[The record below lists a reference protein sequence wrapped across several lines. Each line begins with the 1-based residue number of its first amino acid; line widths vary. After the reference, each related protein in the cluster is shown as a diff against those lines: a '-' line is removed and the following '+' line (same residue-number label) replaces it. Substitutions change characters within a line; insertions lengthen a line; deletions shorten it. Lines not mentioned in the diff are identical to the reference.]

1 MKLTILYVSANY
13 KESKIVRVE
22 KERKQIYRSLEKSRF
37 KDLIKIVEAPALER
51 REFFA
56 LLAKVK
62 PQIVHFSGH
71 GEINKGPLFEEDEFP
86 EVDDLEEDLINVLKK
101 FSDTVR
107 LIIFNC
113 CFCAETAK
121 KISEFIECT
130 IGPKISVDDA
140 AAIAFSKGFY
150 DVFFNNKN
158 IEISFDSGLRQ
169 YNIAKYKGKSKDYEI
184 YNNRNFDLGILNK
197 EFCNPTF
204 SKIEEIYFKFL
215 DQVCGKLT
223 LDGLPT
229 DEYAALQQF
238 SLEKIY
244 IPLYFEEMTQKDSL
258 FGFSSKDVSYEKSS
272 LESISKYSFNS
283 KKKERITL
291 KELLS
296 YNKLVILGP
305 PGSGKSTLLK
315 RIALSC
321 ALKKMFNDDI
331 GEVLDTSIFPF
342 FIRCRDLTDFKARS
356 ILRSFVFSS
365 IFLDIDEYRE
375 AFYQYIKVKLKKNQ
389 LILLI
394 DGLDEISEENLRILF
409 INKLKTLLS
418 IYPAINIII
427 TSREAG
433 FRIIGGRLIPDFKNF
448 AITELNDSDIKGLI
462 TNWLNISSSQTSNIL
477 KKTQSL
483 FNEINANAQVK
494 ALAINPLL
502 LTTLLLVRRRI
513 GSFPTSK
520 TMLYK
525 STIDLLLYN
534 WNIEGHK
541 PIDLSE
547 AILQLSF
554 IALKM
559 MNERKQKISINHLK
573 DFITEARKEHPAILG
588 YSKISISE
596 FIEQIELRSSLMM
609 LIGVGVDEGVQSII
623 YEFKHLT
630 FLEFFAATAI
640 VKGYCPGSE
649 REKGLKGSLQDH
661 LEDDFWRE
669 VIIIVASLS
678 EKKTETFLKYLLT
691 YYKKLG

>member
-229 DEYAALQQF
+229 DEYSALQ
-238 SLEKIY
+238 
-244 IPLYFEEMTQKDSL
+244 
-258 FGFSSKDVSYEKSS
+258 
-272 LESISKYSFNS
+272 
-283 KKKERITL
+283 
-291 KELLS
+291 
-296 YNKLVILGP
+296 
-305 PGSGKSTLLK
+305 
-315 RIALSC
+315 
-321 ALKKMFNDDI
+321 
-331 GEVLDTSIFPF
+331 
-342 FIRCRDLTDFKARS
+342 
-356 ILRSFVFSS
+356 
-365 IFLDIDEYRE
+365 
-375 AFYQYIKVKLKKNQ
+375 
-389 LILLI
+389 
-394 DGLDEISEENLRILF
+394 
-409 INKLKTLLS
+409 
-418 IYPAINIII
+418 
-427 TSREAG
+427 
-433 FRIIGGRLIPDFKNF
+433 
-448 AITELNDSDIKGLI
+448 
-462 TNWLNISSSQTSNIL
+462 
-477 KKTQSL
+477 
-483 FNEINANAQVK
+483 
-494 ALAINPLL
+494 
-502 LTTLLLVRRRI
+502 
-513 GSFPTSK
+513 
-520 TMLYK
+520 
-525 STIDLLLYN
+525 
-534 WNIEGHK
+534 
-541 PIDLSE
+541 
-547 AILQLSF
+547 
-554 IALKM
+554 
-559 MNERKQKISINHLK
+559 
-573 DFITEARKEHPAILG
+573 
-588 YSKISISE
+588 
-596 FIEQIELRSSLMM
+596 
-609 LIGVGVDEGVQSII
+609 
-623 YEFKHLT
+623 
-630 FLEFFAATAI
+630 
-640 VKGYCPGSE
+640 
-649 REKGLKGSLQDH
+649 
-661 LEDDFWRE
+661 
-669 VIIIVASLS
+669 
-678 EKKTETFLKYLLT
+678 
-691 YYKKLG
+691 